1 MTTQFK
7 NIILSAIADNGI
19 ELAELTGS
27 DRQIKWAEEIRL
39 SAIDL
44 LGVSKVAKCKP
55 LLDIINSLV
64 DSEWWIEHDDVLGV
78 NKAQTL
84 KCFEA
89 FIKR

>member
-7 NIILSAIADNGI
+7 NLILSAIADNGI
-19 ELAELTGS
+19 VLAELTGS

-39 SAIDL
+39 SAIEL

-55 LLDIINSLV
+55 LIDIINSLV